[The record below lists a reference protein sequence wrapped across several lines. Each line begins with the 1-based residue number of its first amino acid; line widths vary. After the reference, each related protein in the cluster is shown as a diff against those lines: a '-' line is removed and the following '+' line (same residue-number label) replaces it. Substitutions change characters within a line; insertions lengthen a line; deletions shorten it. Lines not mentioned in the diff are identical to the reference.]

1 MKFILLLPIIAT
13 CFVNV
18 SCVTFKLE
26 LGWSHQKDTE
36 KADHATAEVL
46 DK

>member
-1 MKFILLLPIIAT
+1 MKFIFLLPIIAT
-13 CFVNV
+13 CSVNV

-36 KADHATAEVL
+36 KAEQATAEVL

>member
-1 MKFILLLPIIAT
+1 MKCIFLLPMIAT
-13 CFVNV
+13 SFINV

-26 LGWSHQKDTE
+26 LGWSHQKDAE
-36 KADHATAEVL
+36 KEEQGTTEVL